1 MYVIAIPARWGV
13 MQTKSDNLCKHSA
26 AQPLRNTLVVL
37 IVTGILLHL
46 SFSRLNT
53 YYLGNKEQAHFF
65 RGTVT
70 VLQGLLS

>member
-1 MYVIAIPARWGV
+1 M
-13 MQTKSDNLCKHSA
+13 
-26 AQPLRNTLVVL
+26 VL
-37 IVTGILLHL
+37 IVTGILLYL

-70 VLQGLLS
+70 VLQGFLS